1 MKKKLIFL
9 GTGTSQGVPVLG
21 CSCLVCKSN
30 NKKDTRLRS
39 SVLIQLGKKNILIDS
54 GPDFRYQILR
64 EDIANIDAVFY
75 THEHRDHVAG
85 LDDLRAFYYLN
96 KEPISLYMTKQVH
109 KVLKQDYSYLFSKK
123 EYFGKPKLN
132 IKTIDKSSHF
142 HVFDNKVI
150 PIEAMHYKL
159 PVLGYRISDLAYLTD
174 ANYIHKNE
182 LKKLQGLDKLI
193 INCLQKKPHIS
204 HFNLDQVL
212 ELINFLKPK
221 VSYLTHISH
230 NLGLHNQIQKELPEN
245 VYLAFDQLKITF

>member
-1 MKKKLIFL
+1 MKKKIIFL

-39 SVLIQLGKKNILIDS
+39 SVLIQLGEKNILIDS

-64 EDIANIDAVFY
+64 EDVTNIDAVFY

-85 LDDLRAFYYLN
+85 LDDLRSFYYLN

-109 KVLKQDYSYLFSKK
+109 KALKKDYSYLFSKK

-132 IKTIDKSSHF
+132 ITTIDKSNHF

-159 PVLGYRISDLAYLTD
+159 PVLGYRISNLAYLTD

-182 LKKLQGLDKLI
+182 LEKLQGLDKLI

-204 HFNLDQVL
+204 HFNLNQVL
-212 ELINFLKPK
+212 ELINLLKPR

-230 NLGLHNQIQKELPEN
+230 NLGLHNQIQKELPKN